1 MPDKKERNDSPA
13 KPKRPMG
20 RPRLGLEPY
29 TVNLQVRVTAKTAE
43 AAKKLGGASFLR
55 PLIEKAT
62 GRALPVNDT
71 PASVAGPAFRPV
83 FEEAPVTF
91 VDMGAQC
98 GFPSPAFDYATQE
111 LSLNDYFFRH
121 PDATYIVEARGDS
134 MVDAGIQE
142 GDILMIDRSLEAR
155 SGDIV
160 LAVVNGEF
168 TVKRLVIENGV
179 TELRPENAAAGYP
192 AIRPQEFD
200 DFQIEG
206 VLVGSGRKYRG

>member
-1 MPDKKERNDSPA
+1 
-13 KPKRPMG
+13 
-20 RPRLGLEPY
+20 
-29 TVNLQVRVTAKTAE
+29 
-43 AAKKLGGASFLR
+43 
-55 PLIEKAT
+55 
-62 GRALPVNDT
+62 
-71 PASVAGPAFRPV
+71 
-83 FEEAPVTF
+83 
-91 VDMGAQC
+91 
-98 GFPSPAFDYATQE
+98 
-111 LSLNDYFFRH
+111 
-121 PDATYIVEARGDS
+121 